1 MKIVSIKFK
10 KGIKKRIRDTQKE
23 YSYMCP
29 IDDINIG
36 EYVLLEVHINK
47 RDDFQVGRVE
57 KVMDLPLDKSF
68 ILPEGFVICKIPVKD
83 FEKRCL
89 SVKKWKNNQISMNEK
104 NAKYNALSKDKVK

>member
-10 KGIKKRIRDTQKE
+10 KGIRKGIRDTQKE
-23 YSYMCP
+23 YNYMCP
-29 IDDINIG
+29 IDDIKIG

-57 KVMDLPLDKSF
+57 KVMDLPSDKTI

-83 FEKRCL
+83 FEKRCQ
-89 SVKKWKNNQISMNEK
+89 SVKKWKNNQISMNKK
-104 NAKYNALSKDKVK
+104 NAKLYQNTIDKVK